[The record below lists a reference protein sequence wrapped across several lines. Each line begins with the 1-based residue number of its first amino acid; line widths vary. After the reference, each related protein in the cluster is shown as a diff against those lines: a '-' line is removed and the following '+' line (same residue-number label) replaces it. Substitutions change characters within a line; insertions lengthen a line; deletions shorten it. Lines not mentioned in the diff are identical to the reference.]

1 MQIRPI
7 TKENRQEALQL
18 GVYDFQ
24 KDYIETVQEC
34 LQEAD
39 ACKDWHPVGLYV
51 QDTMVGFAMYGKITE
66 ERYTRVWFD
75 RLLIDCHHQSKGY
88 GNQAFELV
96 LNLIL
101 QEYEKEDIYL
111 SVYDQNERAMRLYQN
126 HGFEKILE
134 RDTKGEQIM
143 RYKNGTN

>member
-7 TKENRQEALQL
+7 TQENRQEAVQL
-18 GVYDFQ
+18 CVYDFQ

-51 QDTMVGFAMYGKITE
+51 NNTIVGFAMYGKITE
-66 ERYTRVWFD
+66 EKYTRVWFD
-75 RLLIDCHHQSKGY
+75 RLLIDCNQQSKGY
-88 GNQAFELV
+88 GKLGFELV
-96 LNLIL
+96 LDLIL
-101 QEYEKEDIYL
+101 REYENEEIYL

-134 RDTKGEQIM
+134 RDSKGEQIM
-143 RYKNGTN
+143 KYRW